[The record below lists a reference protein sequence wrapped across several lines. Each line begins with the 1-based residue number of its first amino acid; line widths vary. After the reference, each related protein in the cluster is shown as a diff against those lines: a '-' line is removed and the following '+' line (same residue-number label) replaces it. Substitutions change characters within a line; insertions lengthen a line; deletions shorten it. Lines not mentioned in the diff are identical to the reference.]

1 MLDIQN
7 LYFSYGPDAPQYDF
21 SLQVDAG
28 EILGISGKSGSGKST
43 LLDLVAGFLRPQSG
57 TIALDGAE
65 LASLPTEQRPISI
78 LFQKDNVFE
87 HLSARKN
94 VALGLDEPKGA
105 TALLAQ
111 VGLTGFENTVC
122 ANLSGGQQQRVALAR
137 TLGRDRPVLLLDE
150 PFSALD
156 DQTADEM
163 RQLVRE
169 LVSQNKWHTIL
180 VSHHQ
185 KDLTELATRQL
196 SLSEG
201 KLHAL
206 RGA

>member
-1 MLDIQN
+1 MLNINSLQ
-7 LYFSYGPDAPQYDF
+7 FSYGSDAPNYDF
-21 SLQVDAG
+21 SLQVNAG

-43 LLDLVAGFLRPQSG
+43 LLDLIAGFLRPHSG
-57 TIALDGAE
+57 EIQLDQTDITALK
-65 LASLPTEQRPISI
+65 TEDRPISI

-87 HLSARKN
+87 HLSAQKN
-94 VALGLDEPKGA
+94 VELGLDEPKGA
-105 TALLAQ
+105 GALLAQ
-111 VGLTGFENTVC
+111 VDLNGFEKNIC
-122 ANLSGGQQQRVALAR
+122 AELSGGQQQRVALAR
-137 TLGRDRPVLLLDE
+137 TLGRNRPILLLDE

-169 LVSQNKWHTIL
+169 LVTQKGWHTIL

-201 KLHAL
+201 KLKAI
-206 RGA
+206 

>member
-1 MLDIQN
+1 VLNIN
-7 LYFSYGPDAPQYDF
+7 KLEFSYGPDAPKYDF

-57 TIALDGAE
+57 EILLDQKD
-65 LASLPTEQRPISI
+65 LTPLKTEERPISI

-87 HLSARKN
+87 HLTAQKN
-94 VALGLDEPKGA
+94 VELGLDEPNGA
-105 TALLAQ
+105 GVLLAQ
-111 VGLTGFENTVC
+111 VDLTGFEKGIC
-122 ANLSGGQQQRVALAR
+122 AELSGGQQQRVALAR

-163 RQLVRE
+163 RQLVRQ
-169 LVSQNKWHTIL
+169 LVTQKGWHTIL

-196 SLSEG
+196 SLNEG
-201 KLHAL
+201 KLHAI
-206 RGA
+206 

>member
-1 MLDIQN
+1 MLNINQ
-7 LYFSYGPDAPQYDF
+7 LQFSYGPQAPQYDF
-21 SLQVDAG
+21 SLQVEAG

-43 LLDLVAGFLRPQSG
+43 LLDLIAGFLRAQSG
-57 TIALDGAE
+57 RITLDDQE
-65 LASLPTEQRPISI
+65 LAPLPTEQRPISI

-87 HLSARKN
+87 HLTAQKN
-94 VALGLDEPKGA
+94 VELGLDEPKGA
-105 TALLAQ
+105 DALLAQ
-111 VGLTGFENTVC
+111 VDLNGFEKSIC
-122 ANLSGGQQQRVALAR
+122 AELSGGQQQRVALAR
-137 TLGRDRPVLLLDE
+137 TLGRDRPILLLDE

-163 RQLVRE
+163 RQLVRQ
-169 LVSQNKWHTIL
+169 LVTQKKWHTIL

-196 SLSEG
+196 SLSRG

-206 RGA
+206 

>member
-1 MLDIQN
+1 MLSIDQ
-7 LYFSYGPDAPQYDF
+7 LQFSYGPAAPKYDF
-21 SLQVDAG
+21 SLQVEAG

-43 LLDLVAGFLRPQSG
+43 LLDLIAGFLRAQGGRLS
-57 TIALDGAE
+57 LDKQD
-65 LASLPTEQRPISI
+65 LTNLPTEARPISI

-87 HLSARKN
+87 HLTAQKN
-94 VALGLDEPKGA
+94 VELGLNTPKGA
-105 TALLAQ
+105 DQLLAQ
-111 VGLTGFENTVC
+111 VDLSGFEKSIC
-122 ANLSGGQQQRVALAR
+122 AELSGGQQQRVALAR
-137 TLGRDRPVLLLDE
+137 TLGRDRPILLLDE

-163 RQLVRE
+163 RQLVRQ
-169 LVSQNKWHTIL
+169 LVTQKKWHTIL

-206 RGA
+206 

>member
-1 MLDIQN
+1 MLNINKLQ
-7 LYFSYGPDAPQYDF
+7 FSYGPAAPKYDF

-43 LLDLVAGFLRPQSG
+43 LLDLVAGFLRAQSG
-57 TIALDGAE
+57 EILLDQKD
-65 LASLPTEQRPISI
+65 LSPLKTEERPISI

-87 HLSARKN
+87 HLTAQKN
-94 VALGLDEPKGA
+94 VELGLDEPNGA
-105 TALLAQ
+105 GALLAQ
-111 VGLTGFENTVC
+111 VDLTGFEKSIC
-122 ANLSGGQQQRVALAR
+122 AELSGGQQQRVALAR

-163 RQLVRE
+163 RQLVRQ
-169 LVSQNKWHTIL
+169 LVTQKGWHTIL

-196 SLSEG
+196 SLNEG
-201 KLHAL
+201 KLHAI
-206 RGA
+206 

>member
-1 MLDIQN
+1 MLNINKLQ
-7 LYFSYGPDAPQYDF
+7 FSYGPAAPKYDF

-57 TIALDGAE
+57 EILLDQKD
-65 LASLPTEQRPISI
+65 LSPLKTEERPISI

-87 HLSARKN
+87 HLTAQKN
-94 VALGLDEPKGA
+94 VELGLDEPNGA
-105 TALLAQ
+105 RALLAQ
-111 VGLTGFENTVC
+111 VDLTGFEKSIC
-122 ANLSGGQQQRVALAR
+122 AELSGGQQQRVALAR
-137 TLGRDRPVLLLDE
+137 TLGRNRPVLLLDE

-163 RQLVRE
+163 RQLVRQ
-169 LVSQNKWHTIL
+169 LVTQKGWHTIL

-196 SLSEG
+196 SLNEG
-201 KLHAL
+201 KLHAI
-206 RGA
+206 

>member
-1 MLDIQN
+1 MLNINQ
-7 LYFSYGPDAPQYDF
+7 LQFSYGPQAPQYDF
-21 SLQVDAG
+21 SLQVEAG

-43 LLDLVAGFLRPQSG
+43 LLDLIAGFLRAQSG
-57 TIALDGAE
+57 RIALDDQE
-65 LASLPTEQRPISI
+65 LTPLPTEQRPISI

-87 HLSARKN
+87 HLTAQKN
-94 VALGLDEPKGA
+94 VELGLDEPKGA
-105 TALLAQ
+105 AALLAQ
-111 VGLTGFENTVC
+111 VDLNGFEKSIC
-122 ANLSGGQQQRVALAR
+122 AELSGGQQQRVALAR
-137 TLGRDRPVLLLDE
+137 TLGRDRPILLLDE

-163 RQLVRE
+163 RQLVRQ
-169 LVSQNKWHTIL
+169 LVTQEKWHTIL

-196 SLSEG
+196 SLSGG

-206 RGA
+206 

>member
-1 MLDIQN
+1 MLNINQ
-7 LYFSYGPDAPQYDF
+7 LQFSYGPQAPQYDF
-21 SLQVDAG
+21 SLQVEAG

-43 LLDLVAGFLRPQSG
+43 LLDLIAGFLRAQSG
-57 TIALDGAE
+57 RIALDDQE
-65 LASLPTEQRPISI
+65 LTPLPTEQRPISI

-87 HLSARKN
+87 HLTAQKN
-94 VALGLDEPKGA
+94 VELGLDEPKGA
-105 TALLAQ
+105 DALLAQ
-111 VGLTGFENTVC
+111 VDLNGFEKSIC
-122 ANLSGGQQQRVALAR
+122 AELSGGQQQRVALAR
-137 TLGRDRPVLLLDE
+137 TLGRDRPILLLDE

-163 RQLVRE
+163 RQLVRQ
-169 LVSQNKWHTIL
+169 LVTQKKWHTIL

-196 SLSEG
+196 SLSGG

-206 RGA
+206 